1 MRWEGAIDHG
11 DNFGQAMI
19 QADKEQRRQ
28 GTSSKH
34 ASFMQGSL
42 QTSLIASRC
51 FYEPVDESCFR
62 LDPALI
68 DVMASRSKGMQHSQL
83 TASKHNDLGMSFT
96 ASRSFFVWLKIMY
109 CHGAIV

>member
-28 GTSSKH
+28 ETSSKH
-34 ASFMQGSL
+34 ASFMQVSL
-42 QTSLIASRC
+42 RTSLIALRC
-51 FYEPVDESCFR
+51 FYEPVNEGCFR

-68 DVMASRSKGMQHSQL
+68 DVMASRNKGKQHSRL
-83 TASKHNDLGMSFT
+83 TASKHPTVGTSFT
-96 ASRSFFVWLKIMY
+96 ASRSFFVLLEITY
-109 CHGAIV
+109 RHGAIV